1 MQHIGI
7 NIEEDLPATRDLPQG
22 ATVPDSLPSPKEVK
36 LHPSQ
41 PNGGENASIYF
52 IGTATTIVEWM
63 GVRIMTDPNFLHAGD
78 HVHLGPGVSA
88 TRQTNPAV
96 DLHNLPRIDLVLLS
110 HYHGDHF
117 DQEVEASLRRDLPII
132 TTPHAHKQLTER
144 SAEPFTSVTAL
155 DHFESAAVNISS
167 KVSQGRHQIRV
178 TGMPGKHV
186 PSHPIVDT
194 LNLVVQAIPPTNGWM
209 VELGGVDPGDVEKFT
224 CGYRIY
230 ITGDTLMV
238 DELKRIPELYRDE
251 RIDLMLAHLGGTTV
265 PSPSLAPLALMVT
278 MDAKQGVQLIQLIQP
293 DLTIPIHYDD
303 YNVFASPLKDFKTE
317 VEMAGL
323 RDKIVY
329 LNRGDKFE
337 FAVRGT

>member
-1 MQHIGI
+1 
-7 NIEEDLPATRDLPQG
+7 
-22 ATVPDSLPSPKEVK
+22 
-36 LHPSQ
+36 
-41 PNGGENASIYF
+41 
-52 IGTATTIVEWM
+52 
-63 GVRIMTDPNFLHAGD
+63 
-78 HVHLGPGVSA
+78 
-88 TRQTNPAV
+88 
-96 DLHNLPRIDLVLLS
+96 
-110 HYHGDHF
+110 
-117 DQEVEASLRRDLPII
+117 
-132 TTPHAHKQLTER
+132 
-144 SAEPFTSVTAL
+144 
-155 DHFESAAVNISS
+155 
-167 KVSQGRHQIRV
+167 
-178 TGMPGKHV
+178 
-186 PSHPIVDT
+186 
-194 LNLVVQAIPPTNGWM
+194 M

-303 YNVFASPLKDFKTE
+303 YNVFESPLKDFKTE
-317 VEMAGL
+317 AEMAGL